1 MSSSFYKLGN
11 NRPLFAIL
19 KQHLNVNDYPF
30 FICCQDFKLTTSQPW
45 DNSQSSRR
53 ELLPHSSSF
62 FCKSPYVFFFKNGPT
77 PAFFY
82 FRSFQTQILQKKTE
96 GVSRI
101 RTRIVGAEGEHS
113 DQLTTTT
120 AQSPNVR
127 LRLMRIDFLSL
138 GNYFDCSRD
147 RAKRGSNEK
156 CTRVGQWLWR
166 TW

>member
-1 MSSSFYKLGN
+1 MIIHFLSAA
-11 NRPLFAIL
+11 RIL
-19 KQHLNVNDYPF
+19 NSQHLNHETIPKALD
-30 FICCQDFKLTTSQPW
+30 
-45 DNSQSSRR
+45 
-53 ELLPHSSSF
+53 ESF
-62 FCKSPYVFFFKNGPT
+62 CPIPVHFSARVHMFFFKNGPT

-166 TW
+166 SW